1 MNIKLIKTLFYVGA
15 LYDGFFGVMGILSPN
30 LAFEL
35 FEVVPPNHVGY
46 VQFPAILLL
55 IFGAMFYRIATD
67 PVANR
72 DLIPYGIALKVG
84 YSGMVFYYVLTS
96 GIPGMWVPWAWIDL
110 VFLVLF
116 VLSWRSTGA
125 SAQQAAQT

>member
-110 VFLVLF
+110 VFLALF
-116 VLSWRSTGA
+116 VLSWRATGS